1 MIQWLIRIIGILASI
16 VSIMYAPRAV
26 YAVVGFFKTRK
37 FPKAGKQHKYAVM
50 IAARNEEKVIGK
62 LIESIQQQDYPGEL
76 VDIFVVADN
85 CTDST
90 ANIARAS
97 GAICYERQ
105 DPDHRTKGFALQ
117 FLVERIRED
126 YGIESYEG
134 YFIFDADNLLKR
146 DYISRMNE
154 AFDAGEKIITSFRN
168 TKNFDDNWI
177 AASYGL
183 HWIKTTR
190 SEHRARS
197 LLRVATRVQGTGYLF
212 ANELIKDGWNYT
224 CLTEDRALCAD
235 AVAKGYAISYNH
247 EAVFYDE
254 QPVDIRVAMRQRI
267 RWAKGNLQVFAQT
280 GGKLFGHIFYTGG
293 AATKM
298 AEKECGTPLPKW
310 KRFLL
315 NIRLRFMSFDMLSV
329 AYPQGFM
336 AMMRKIVIYLLRL
349 ALIATA
355 GYGLVV
361 SDVAPTSVKLILHL
375 CGVEAVSDV
384 AFQASVLLTAFM
396 LAAAAEVYVAT
407 MFLGAYLFL
416 VERKRIMRIRWYRK
430 VWYCMTYPMFDM
442 IGKIT
447 TCIAL
452 VTKVEWKPIP
462 HNADVSIE
470 QLSELHGKKEV
481 AP

>member
-1 MIQWLIRIIGILASI
+1 
-16 VSIMYAPRAV
+16 
-26 YAVVGFFKTRK
+26 
-37 FPKAGKQHKYAVM
+37 
-50 IAARNEEKVIGK
+50 
-62 LIESIQQQDYPGEL
+62 
-76 VDIFVVADN
+76 
-85 CTDST
+85 
-90 ANIARAS
+90 
-97 GAICYERQ
+97 
-105 DPDHRTKGFALQ
+105 
-117 FLVERIRED
+117 
-126 YGIESYEG
+126 
-134 YFIFDADNLLKR
+134 
-146 DYISRMNE
+146 
-154 AFDAGEKIITSFRN
+154 
-168 TKNFDDNWI
+168 
-177 AASYGL
+177 
-183 HWIKTTR
+183 
-190 SEHRARS
+190 
-197 LLRVATRVQGTGYLF
+197 
-212 ANELIKDGWNYT
+212 
-224 CLTEDRALCAD
+224 
-235 AVAKGYAISYNH
+235 
-247 EAVFYDE
+247 
-254 QPVDIRVAMRQRI
+254 
-267 RWAKGNLQVFAQT
+267 
-280 GGKLFGHIFYTGG
+280 
-293 AATKM
+293 M

-336 AMMRKIVIYLLRL
+336 AMMRKFVIYLLRL

-430 VWYCMTYPMFDM
+430 VWYCMTYPMFDL

-470 QLSELHGKKEV
+470 QLSELHGRKEV